1 MFCGVQLPGG
11 MRLRYYGNTV
21 MKNPRVWG
29 DQGRQSVKPEN
40 FAEYARQNGL
50 FFMKAGVIIC
60 VIGAMDA
67 LGWLDGLLYVLL
79 YVFGLAFAFY
89 PLGRWCKE
97 QEGHFWPWRHTQSE
111 KKRIRALRRQQ
122 EAQQA
127 DQNPDSPE
135 DSDSA
140 R

>member
-1 MFCGVQLPGG
+1 MFFGFQLTCGMML
-11 MRLRYYGNTV
+11 LYYGYTV

-50 FFMKAGVIIC
+50 FFMKAGFIIC

-67 LGWLDGLLYVLL
+67 LGRLDGLLYVLL

-97 QEGHFWPWRHTQSE
+97 KEGHFWPWRHTQSE